1 MTIVSHDRDNTTVG
15 MEGDLIVDAVSAASQ
30 YGTSPEDSKT
40 TAMIVHAIG
49 PHSIIH
55 VVEVSINT
63 SINKSQTFRHV
74 TK

>member
-1 MTIVSHDRDNTTVG
+1 MVIASQHIDKTTVG
-15 MEGDLIVDAVSAASQ
+15 IEGDLIVDAVIAASQ

-49 PHSIIH
+49 PHSIMH

-63 SINKSQTFRHV
+63 SID
-74 TK
+74 